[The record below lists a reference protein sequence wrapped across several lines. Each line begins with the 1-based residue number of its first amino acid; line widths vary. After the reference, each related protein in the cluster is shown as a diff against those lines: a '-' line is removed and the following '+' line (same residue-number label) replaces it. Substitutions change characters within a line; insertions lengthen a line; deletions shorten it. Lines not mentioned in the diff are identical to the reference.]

1 MNDPLIYLHIPK
13 TGGTTVRS
21 IIERLYEGSALFTV
35 YDDSPSHNSMSDL
48 DSLSS
53 EARKS
58 IQIYCGHVSYGFHQP
73 AGVKPNY
80 TALLRH
86 PIDRV
91 LSFYH
96 HTMTY
101 DSEWKDKPVS
111 LVKFIHSKNPQMNN
125 HQTRIVSGMGAPF
138 NQCPEEM
145 LWKAI
150 ENIEKEFLFVGVSE
164 LFDESLLVLSET
176 VGWSDPFYIKE
187 NVSKGRPVA
196 EYFSQMEINVI
207 KNHNQLD
214 LLLYAYVK
222 KKQLAQIA
230 VKGPSL
236 RDKLRTFRDL
246 NKEAAKKLKTKTV
259 WS

>member
-1 MNDPLIYLHIPK
+1 MNYPIIFLHIPK

-21 IIERLYEGSALFTV
+21 IMERLYETSALFSV
-35 YDDSPSHNSMSDL
+35 YDDSPSHNSIIDL
-48 DSLSS
+48 DSLSA
-53 EARKS
+53 EAKKS
-58 IQIYCGHVSYGFHQP
+58 IKIYCGHVSYGFHRS
-73 AGVKPNY
+73 AEVKPNY
-80 TALLRH
+80 VTILRH

-101 DSEWKDKPVS
+101 DPEWKDKPVS
-111 LVKFIHSKNPQMNN
+111 LVKFINSKNLQMNN

-150 ENIEKEFLFVGVSE
+150 ENIEKEFPFVGVSE
-164 LFDESLLVLSET
+164 LFDESLLVLSEA
-176 VGWSDPFYIKE
+176 VGWCDPFYVKE
-187 NVSKGRPVA
+187 NVSKGRPNR

-222 KKQLAQIA
+222 KRLLAEVA
-230 VKGPSL
+230 AKEPSFK
-236 RDKLRTFRDL
+236 DKLRTFRDQ
-246 NKEAAKKLKTKTV
+246 NEEAAKKLKARTV
-259 WS
+259 WA

>member
-1 MNDPLIYLHIPK
+1 MNDPLIFLHIPK

-21 IIERLYEGSALFTV
+21 IMERLYEKNALFTV

-58 IQIYCGHVSYGFHQP
+58 IQIYCGHVSYGFHRP

-80 TALLRH
+80 LTLLRH
-86 PIDRV
+86 PIERV

-101 DSEWKDKPVS
+101 DPEWKDKPVS

-150 ENIEKEFLFVGVSE
+150 ENIEKDFLFVGVSE

-187 NVSKGRPVA
+187 NVSKGRPNT

-214 LLLYAYVK
+214 LLLYGYVK
-222 KKQLAQIA
+222 KKLLAQIA
-230 VKGPSL
+230 AKGLSFK
-236 RDKLRTFRDL
+236 DKLRSFRDQ
-246 NKEAAKKLKTKTV
+246 NKEAAKKLKAKTV
-259 WS
+259 WA